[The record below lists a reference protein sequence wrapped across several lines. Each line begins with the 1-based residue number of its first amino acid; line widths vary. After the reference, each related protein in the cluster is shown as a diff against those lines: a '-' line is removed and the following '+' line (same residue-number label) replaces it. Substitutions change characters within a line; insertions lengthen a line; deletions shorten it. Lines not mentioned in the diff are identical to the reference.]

1 MVSVF
6 FKGGVFKV
14 EGLNVAK
21 VGGGTKYFF
30 APHTQMLS
38 YAPMYIVNVHHC
50 IVHMFYIIKNTV
62 RLHKVVFLVHSFD
75 GHIVSLPVFFIKR
88 LAEAVDMN

>member
-21 VGGGTKYFF
+21 VGRGGGTKVFF

-62 RLHKVVFLVHSFD
+62 Q
-75 GHIVSLPVFFIKR
+75 I
-88 LAEAVDMN
+88 A